1 MKSLNTLH
9 FLGIISLLCALAG
22 LATPHAEPP
31 ALRALERKE
40 AKVVLAQRG
49 PVSFSG
55 HRGVRTLGSL
65 PGMWV
70 FAIELGSEEHP
81 FAIDAPEQEQLRR
94 LERLEPGSAVT
105 ALVHGGEI
113 WQLEN
118 SSGEVLVPY
127 DYRAAEA
134 ERQIAGWWR
143 VLWMFVVA
151 GFGLLAAGRA
161 FRRWR
166 SRAHDPAVV

>member
-22 LATPHAEPP
+22 VAMPHAEPP
-31 ALRALERKE
+31 GLRALERKE

-70 FAIELGSEEHP
+70 FAIELGGEEHR
-81 FAIDAPEQEQLRR
+81 FAIDAPEEAQLRR

-105 ALVHGGEI
+105 ALVQGGEI

-134 ERQIAGWWR
+134 EEQVAGGR
-143 VLWMFVVA
+143 EVLVIFVVA
-151 GFGLLAAGRA
+151 GIGMLAAGQML
-161 FRRWR
+161 RRWKGR
-166 SRAHDPAVV
+166 PRQPTTV